1 MRLSTLDALH
11 ILVALMMGA
20 ACADARCDARC
31 LVNGMRLGQAAASA
45 RKGGDLE
52 RFHHAV
58 RPRPA
63 TAIRSDIDRD

>member
-1 MRLSTLDALH
+1 MRLSTLEALH

-31 LVNGMRLGQAAASA
+31 LVNGTRLGQAAASA

-63 TAIRSDIDRD
+63 TAIRSEIGRD